1 VHWYLLGFKLPQ
13 PPDPD
18 IVKQMLSYF
27 VRNPSAVDSV
37 EGIARW
43 RLLEEQIERTVR
55 ETETA
60 LEWLLAEGYLLEVRR
75 PGTERLY
82 QLNLKRRSKAIE
94 FLGVGAKSQGRS
106 RSK

>member
-1 VHWYLLGFKLPQ
+1 LPQ
-13 PPDPD
+13 LPEPD
-18 IVKQMLSYF
+18 IVKQILSYF
-27 VRNPSAVDSV
+27 VRHPNAVDSL

-43 RLLEEQIERTVR
+43 RLLEEQIYRTVR
-55 ETETA
+55 KTETA
-60 LEWLLAEGYLLEVRR
+60 LEWLLAESYLLEVRR

-94 FLGVGAKSQGRS
+94 FLGAGAKSQGRS